1 MQKLLSGYNVTRE
14 SRLRFGLG
22 ALAIAIA
29 VATGLAIV
37 SFAGGSIG

>member
-1 MQKLLSGYNVTRE
+1 MQRVDNFTRE

-22 ALAIAIA
+22 AFVLALLIATA
-29 VATGLAIV
+29 LLVL